1 MKQLPLE
8 VPEGL
13 LDVRQCEI
21 PVHYKMSGS
30 HEGQL

>member
-13 LDVRQCEI
+13 LDVPEGLLDVRQCEI
-21 PVHYKMSGS
+21 PRCTIK
-30 HEGQL
+30 